1 MIISLLALGL
11 FFIVLAFIASVL
23 AVTLPVVSAV
33 IWMLA
38 EPILIIAIIII
49 VVRRLGRK
57 M

>member
-11 FFIVLAFIASVL
+11 FFIVLAVIASVL

-38 EPILIIAIIII
+38 EPILINVII
-49 VVRRLGRK
+49 VIVIHWLGAK

>member
-11 FFIVLAFIASVL
+11 FFIVLTFIASVL
-23 AVTLPVVSAV
+23 AVTLPAVSAV

-38 EPILIIAIIII
+38 EPVLIIAIIII

>member
-38 EPILIIAIIII
+38 EPVLIIAIIII
-49 VVRRLGRK
+49 VVRRIGRK

>member
-11 FFIVLAFIASVL
+11 FFITLAVVASVL
-23 AVTLPVVSAV
+23 AITLPVVSTA

-38 EPILIIAIIII
+38 EPVLIIAIIVIA
-49 VVRRLGRK
+49 VRKLGGK

>member
-38 EPILIIAIIII
+38 EPILIIVIIII

>member
-11 FFIVLAFIASVL
+11 FFITLAVVASVL
-23 AVTLPVVSAV
+23 AITLPVVYTA

-38 EPILIIAIIII
+38 EPVLIIAIIVIA
-49 VVRRLGRK
+49 VRKLGGK

>member
-1 MIISLLALGL
+1 MILSLLALGL
-11 FFIVLAFIASVL
+11 FFIVLAVIASVL
-23 AVTLPVVSAV
+23 VVTFPVVSAV
-33 IWMLA
+33 IWMLG

>member
-49 VVRRLGRK
+49 VVRRIGRK

>member
-38 EPILIIAIIII
+38 EPVLIIAIIII